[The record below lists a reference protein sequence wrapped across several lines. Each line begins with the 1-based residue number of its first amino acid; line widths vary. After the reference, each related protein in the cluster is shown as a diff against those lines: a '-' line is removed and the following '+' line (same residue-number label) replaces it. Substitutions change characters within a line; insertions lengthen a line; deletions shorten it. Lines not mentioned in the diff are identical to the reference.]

1 VQTFQGS
8 FRRTC
13 FVLPAAGETEP
24 VQLDSQL
31 CGGYINATTL
41 RTMPFLRSDGSD
53 GEIKGYIC
61 PVGQIC
67 MVRGG
72 MSIPCARLN
81 VPVLVAG
88 RGQRGRQRAELRH
101 DLLRDI
107 AGRRH
112 RVRERGEH
120 VSARDRLLGLTV
132 CVRSGRP

>member
-1 VQTFQGS
+1 MRSLKIALPLLTSVAYFVVFAILLFSYVLRPAAPVFLTLSPSHSIIGVQTFQGS

-67 MVRGG
+67 MVRDG
-72 MSIPCARLN
+72 M
-81 VPVLVAG
+81 
-88 RGQRGRQRAELRH
+88 
-101 DLLRDI
+101 
-107 AGRRH
+107 
-112 RVRERGEH
+112 
-120 VSARDRLLGLTV
+120 
-132 CVRSGRP
+132 